1 MKDSVLTIVENE
13 PIARDVRR
21 MTLRG
26 NTDPV
31 WPGQFV
37 NLRLP
42 GFYLRRPISIC
53 DARED
58 RLTLI
63 YKIVGEGT
71 AAMSALSAGDTLQVL
86 IGLGNG
92 YDLSLAGDQP
102 LLLGGGVGV
111 PPLYLL
117 ARKLR
122 DAGKDVQVVLGFNA
136 ADDVFYPDAFA
147 ALGCRVAVTTADG
160 SFGRKGFVTDA
171 LPEAYSY
178 FYTCGPLPMLRAVK
192 EYAIRENLPCYVSME
207 ERMACGIGACLACV
221 CRTTETDAHSNVR
234 NRRICKDGPV
244 FEARE
249 VEL

>member
-31 WPGQFV
+31 RPGQFV

-86 IGLGNG
+86 VGLGNG

-171 LPEAYSY
+171 LPDAYSY
-178 FYTCGPLPMLRAVK
+178 FYTCGPLPMLRAVCEK
-192 EYAIRENLPCYVSME
+192 TETDGDVSLE
-207 ERMACGIGACLACV
+207 ERMGCGFGACMGCSIQTKNGSKRV
-221 CRTTETDAHSNVR
+221 
-234 NRRICKDGPV
+234 CKDGPV
-244 FEARE
+244 FKKS
-249 VEL
+249 ELML

>member
-21 MTLRG
+21 MTLCG
-26 NTDPV
+26 NTEPV
-31 WPGQFV
+31 RPGQFV

-86 IGLGNG
+86 VGLGNG

-171 LPEAYSY
+171 LPDAYSY
-178 FYTCGPLPMLRAVK
+178 FYTCGPLPMLRAVCAK
-192 EYAIRENLPCYVSME
+192 TETDGDVSLE
-207 ERMACGIGACLACV
+207 ERMGCGFGACMGCSIQTKNGSKRV
-221 CRTTETDAHSNVR
+221 
-234 NRRICKDGPV
+234 CKDGPV
-244 FEARE
+244 FKKS
-249 VEL
+249 ELML